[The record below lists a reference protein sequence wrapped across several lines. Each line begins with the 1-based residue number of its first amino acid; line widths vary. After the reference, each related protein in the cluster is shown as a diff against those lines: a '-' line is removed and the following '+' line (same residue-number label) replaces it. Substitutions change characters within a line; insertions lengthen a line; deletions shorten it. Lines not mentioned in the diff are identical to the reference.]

1 MRRRE
6 AVFGRGAVDGGPGEQ
21 RGRAVRRD
29 RGLGLGAIGR
39 TPGGPRAG
47 RLLAPLLA
55 AISAGLLG
63 WLAWGG
69 SGRPA
74 AAVVRPATVV
84 GRATPFSLR
93 VDSGRAG
100 LRSVDVRLEGGG
112 ASGPLF
118 SKEFPA
124 DGLLGS
130 GIRGDCIDLV
140 LDGASAGVPAGEA
153 RIVVRASDWS
163 ALGRLRGTSEI
174 LSIPV
179 TVDLDPPAVTPVT
192 TTSMAQRGGSAI
204 VVYRVAPDA
213 VRSGVEI
220 GERRFPGRTGS
231 SADPGLAVALFSV
244 PWDAKA
250 PIQPWIYAED
260 AAGNRA
266 RAAVP
271 LPIKERGFPEEKIE
285 VTSTFMSV
293 KIPELL
299 ERNGMK
305 APTDPVEAYLAVNRD
320 LRRRSEERLR
330 EIARVSAPRFLFE
343 GAFVQ
348 QPDTAVG
355 SRFAE
360 RRHYFYGGKPIDEQ
374 THLGTDLASVKLA
387 PVVAAAGGRVLWAG
401 DLGIYG
407 NAVVL
412 DHGLG
417 LETLYAH
424 LTDTAV
430 SPGQKVARGATL
442 GRSGQTGLAGGDH
455 LHYSTMIHGRHVD
468 PVEWWDAKWFR
479 DRIAP
484 QLAAAPPATETSDE
498 PSDPDP
504 AGDAK
509 VSPGCA
515 GAASAG
521 SGTAIPEQG
530 PAGGSKPGPP

>member
-1 MRRRE
+1 MKRD
-6 AVFGRGAVDGGPGEQ
+6 RGIGLGSSARPSGGPG
-21 RGRAVRRD
+21 
-29 RGLGLGAIGR
+29 
-39 TPGGPRAG
+39 AG
-47 RLLAPLLA
+47 RLLGTLVAALA
-55 AISAGLLG
+55 AGLVG
-63 WLAWGG
+63 WVAWGG
-69 SGRPA
+69 SGRPGAEVLQSA
-74 AAVVRPATVV
+74 AIV
-84 GRATPFSLR
+84 GRATPLSLR
-93 VDSGRAG
+93 IDAGRAG

-112 ASGPLF
+112 AAGTLLSR
-118 SKEFPA
+118 EFPA
-124 DGLLGS
+124 EGPLGS
-130 GIRGDCIDLV
+130 GVRDECFDLV
-140 LDGASAGVPAGEA
+140 LDAGAAGVPEGEA

-163 ALGRLRGTSEI
+163 ALGRLRGPSEI

-179 TVDLDPPAVTPVT
+179 TVDVAPPALTPVT
-192 TTSMAQRGGSAI
+192 VTSMGQRGGSAI

-220 GERRFPGRTGS
+220 GSRRFPGRTGAF
-231 SADPGLAVALFSV
+231 ADPALGVALFSL
-244 PWDAKA
+244 PWDAPT
-250 PIQPWIYAED
+250 PIQPQVFAED

-266 RAAVP
+266 RAAVA
-271 LPIKERGFPEEKIE
+271 LPVKERRFPEEKIE
-285 VTSTFMSV
+285 VTTTFMTV

-305 APTDPVEAYLAVNRD
+305 APADPVEAYLAVNRD

-330 EIARVSAPRFLFE
+330 EIGRVSAPRFLFE

-360 RRHYFYGGKPIDEQ
+360 RRHYSFGGKPIDEQ

-387 PVVAAAGGRVLWAG
+387 PVVASARGRVLWAG

-430 SPGQKVARGATL
+430 AAGQVVEKGATL

-455 LHYSTMIHGRHVD
+455 LHYSTMIHGQHVD
-468 PVEWWDAKWFR
+468 PVEWWDGKWFR

-484 QLAAAPPATETSDE
+484 QLASAPAAPNLGDE

-504 AGDAK
+504 APAATSGGR
-509 VSPGCA
+509 SGC
-515 GAASAG
+515 GR
-521 SGTAIPEQG
+521 GTAPDG
-530 PAGGSKPGPP
+530 ATAPAATGTAAR